1 LAFHVSVAEDVAGTF
16 NWSVT
21 VTVLVIPP
29 PATVMTAVLVPRLA
43 VEVLTLTVIVPL
55 FEPDAGLTDN
65 QEALSLA
72 VQDPFDVTVSDWFV
86 GFAAP

>member
-1 LAFHVSVAEDVAGTF
+1 LAFQVRVADDVVGAF

-21 VTVLVIPP
+21 FTVLVIPP
-29 PATVMTAVLVPRLA
+29 PVTVITPLFVPRLA
-43 VEVLTLTVIVPL
+43 VAVLTLTVMVPL
-55 FEPDAGLTDN
+55 FEPEVGLTDN

-72 VQDPFDVTVSDWFV
+72 VQDPFDVTVSDWLA